1 MCYTLPYP
9 TLPYSKL
16 KNHYSLGPD
25 YGGDGDEDYRNQ
37 IELIISNWIF
47 VKILKNFF
55 PLQIQKYLG
64 DFYQEPSLKEY
75 SDVSMRILFSEKSC
89 DKDFVVYW
97 TGPLWL
103 IFGMSK
109 KAR

>member
-1 MCYTLPYP
+1 M
-9 TLPYSKL
+9 
-16 KNHYSLGPD
+16 KNHYSLGSVYGGD
-25 YGGDGDEDYRNQ
+25 DDDDGGDGDEDCRDQ

-97 TGPLWL
+97 TGPL
-103 IFGMSK
+103 
-109 KAR
+109 